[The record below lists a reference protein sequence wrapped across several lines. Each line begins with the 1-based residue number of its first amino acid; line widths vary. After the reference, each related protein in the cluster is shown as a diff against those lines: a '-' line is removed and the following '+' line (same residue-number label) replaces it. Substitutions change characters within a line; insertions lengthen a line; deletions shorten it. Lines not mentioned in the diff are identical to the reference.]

1 MQLQRLI
8 VFSALTG
15 VMLIGINGT
24 LATDGLK
31 RHASHPWPS
40 PDGRRIAFSSNRDT
54 SNLQI
59 YDMAVDGTDV
69 RRLTRSSTNDLDPV
83 WSPDGRW
90 IVFRSFQGEL
100 SQLEAIRPDGSERRI
115 VTNHQDIGWPRIS
128 PDGQR
133 IAFRSTDQSG
143 ANIIAIININ
153 GSDFRGVPTGLDRP
167 WDPIWSPNGKQLV
180 FSQQPPDSGDPVTQR
195 ESVYIADIS
204 GNKRRLLATFAGF
217 IQLPAWSFD
226 GSTIAY
232 QTYTGKRGDA
242 DIVLLDVASGKFTTI
257 THRDHPY
264 LDETPTWLPDGR
276 LLFQSTRDGRYEI
289 YIMKPDGSSQLRLSN

>member
-1 MQLQRLI
+1 MKLQRLI

-15 VMLIGINGT
+15 AMLICVKRDT
-24 LATDGLK
+24 CTPALE

-40 PDGRRIAFSSNRDT
+40 PDGRRIAFSSNRDG

-69 RRLTRSSTNDLDPV
+69 RRLTRSSTDDIDPV
-83 WSPDGRW
+83 WSPDGKW
-90 IVFRSFQGEL
+90 IVFRSFQGDL
-100 SQLEAIRPDGSERRI
+100 SQLEAIRPDGSARRI
-115 VTNHQDIGWPRIS
+115 VTNHTDIGWPRIS

-133 IAFRSTDQSG
+133 IAFKSADQRG
-143 ANIIAIININ
+143 TNIIAIVNIN
-153 GSDFRGVPTGLDRP
+153 SSDFRTVPTGLDRP
-167 WDPIWSPNGKQLV
+167 WDPIWSPDGKQLV
-180 FSQQPPDSGDPVTQR
+180 FAQQPPDSGDAVAQR
-195 ESVYIADIS
+195 ESVYISDVS
-204 GNKRRLLATFAGF
+204 GSNRRLLATFPGF

-264 LDETPTWLPDGR
+264 LDETPAWLPDGR

-289 YIMKPDGSSQLRLSN
+289 YVMKADGSSQLRLSN